1 MKTISLITAQILKN
15 TNKRKEEKKLQDT
28 NDKELANEQE
38 LKRIAKTNTQK
49 EEKRALVDSEIK
61 YQEDGI
67 KKTLKSISELD
78 SPVVCNFNSDFET
91 ASLKYY
97 KLKTEVEE
105 AHTGLLD
112 MRRSVLSYWQILT
125 LKASVAMLFIVII
138 MRLIGDNIL
147 LLESFTYVML
157 FQYLSSGIT
166 ALVADFLIQDIILIS
181 GISLAISLLFKD
193 SNYMYSKD
201 VTKHSLYVFLGATVG
216 LFISSVLYGI

>member
-1 MKTISLITAQILKN
+1 MKTISLITAQMLKN
-15 TNKRKEEKKLQDT
+15 SNKRKEEKKLQDT
-28 NDKELANEQE
+28 SDKELANEQE
-38 LKRIAKTNTQK
+38 LKRIAKANTQK

-105 AHTGLLD
+105 AHTGLLN
-112 MRRSVLSYWQILT
+112 MRQSVLSPWQIFA
-125 LKASVAMLFIVII
+125 LKVSVAMLFIVII

-147 LLESFTYVML
+147 LLESFTYVVL
-157 FQYLSSGIT
+157 FQYLFNGIT
-166 ALVADFLIQDIILIS
+166 ALVLDFLIQDIILIS

-193 SNYMYSKD
+193 SDYMYSKD
-201 VTKHSLYVFLGATVG
+201 IIKHSLYMFLGATVG

>member
-1 MKTISLITAQILKN
+1 MKQISLIATQMLKN
-15 TNKRKEEKKLQDT
+15 SNKRKEEKKLQDS

-38 LKRIAKTNTQK
+38 LKRIAKANTQK
-49 EEKRALVDSEIK
+49 EEKRALIDLEIK
-61 YQEDGI
+61 YQEDGV
-67 KKTLKSISELD
+67 KKTLRSISELE

-97 KLKTEVEE
+97 KLKAEIENT
-105 AHTGLLD
+105 HTRLLGT
-112 MRRSVLSYWQILT
+112 RASVLSYWQILA

-157 FQYLSSGIT
+157 FQYLFDGIT
-166 ALVADFLIQDIILIS
+166 ALVLDFLIQDIILIS
-181 GISLAISLLFKD
+181 SISLAISLLFKD
-193 SNYMYSKD
+193 SDYMYSKD
-201 VTKHSLYVFLGATVG
+201 VTKHSLYVFLGAVVG